1 MSKPRKSDRYR
12 VTLTVEGTG
21 CSMYH
26 HGRTK
31 KEAWDRLLERTQPH
45 YLPPSALLMALAA
58 FEAAAAAVCRRV
70 VAASVPIRFFR
81 DRHSTEWSRLH
92 VEVRRLEREA

>member
-26 HGRTK
+26 HGRTR
-31 KEAWDRLLERTQPH
+31 KEAWARLLERVRPA
-45 YLPPSALLMALAA
+45 YLTDDAFPEADSAFRRAALL
-58 FEAAAAAVCRRV
+58 VGGRT
-70 VAASVPIRFFR
+70 VAATSPARWLPYGKGPV
-81 DRHSTEWSRLH
+81 WARLH